1 MLCLRG
7 ELGVDR
13 PKSGVLANRLGVVIL
28 LTTALGEMLIP
39 NVFRRGEDGGVV
51 AVCVA
56 VIVAIGKQS
65 EKTKEGSKLMWGV
78 NEMNVSYRRLLTPS
92 LSSVCAAKQEKQAKL
107 RSFLF
112 VLTGPSFVHPI
123 FSRFAA
129 LLSYW
134 ARYACVMS
142 ELQGRR

>member
-78 NEMNVSYRRLLTPS
+78 NEMNVSYRRFFDS
-92 LSSVCAAKQEKQAKL
+92 IS
-107 RSFLF
+107 
-112 VLTGPSFVHPI
+112 
-123 FSRFAA
+123 
-129 LLSYW
+129 
-134 ARYACVMS
+134 
-142 ELQGRR
+142 